1 MSSRQ
6 QATGQKSREACEKPG
21 DRVFSSLRARW
32 LISHALV
39 FLAFAAASCW
49 AQQTAV
55 DLDGKAVNPLQMNAS
70 RAVVLVFVRE
80 DCPVS
85 GRYAPTIQR
94 VRDEHQADVRFYL
107 VFPDK
112 SETPPSIRKY
122 LQDFRY
128 SIPALRD
135 PQHALVKLAHAQVT
149 PEAAVFNGEGALV
162 YNGRID
168 NLYETFGRARPAP
181 TTHELEDAID
191 AALGGRELA
200 NKTTPA
206 VGCYIADLQ

>member
-1 MSSRQ
+1 MMF
-6 QATGQKSREACEKPG
+6 A
-21 DRVFSSLRARW
+21 SLKARR
-32 LISHALV
+32 LISNALI
-39 FLAFAAASCW
+39 FLALGATSCL

-55 DLDGKAVNPLQMNAS
+55 DLDGKAVDPLQLNAS
-70 RAVVLVFVRE
+70 RVVVLVFVRE

-85 GRYAPTIQR
+85 GRYSPAIQR
-94 VRDEHQADVRFYL
+94 VSDEHRADVRFYL

-112 SETPPSIRKY
+112 METPANIRKY

-135 PQHALVKLAHAQVT
+135 PQHALVRLAHAQVT
-149 PEAAVFNGEGALV
+149 PEAAVFNGKGALV
-162 YNGRID
+162 YHGRID

-191 AALGGRELA
+191 AALAGRELA
-200 NKTTPA
+200 NKTATA

>member
-1 MSSRQ
+1 MSSRH
-6 QATGQKSREACEKPG
+6 EA
-21 DRVFSSLRARW
+21 RL
-32 LISHALV
+32 LISNALI
-39 FLAFAAASCW
+39 FLALAAASCV
-49 AQQTAV
+49 AQQSAV
-55 DLDGKAVNPLQMNAS
+55 DLDGKAVNPLQLNAG
-70 RAVVLVFVRE
+70 RVVVLVFVRE

-94 VRDEHQADVRFYL
+94 VSDEHPADVRFYL

-112 SETPPSIRKY
+112 TETPENIRKY
-122 LQDFRY
+122 LRDFHY

-149 PEAAVFNGEGALV
+149 PEAAVFDGKGTLA

-191 AALGGRELA
+191 AALAGRELA
-200 NKTTPA
+200 NKTATA

>member
-1 MSSRQ
+1 MSSRHE
-6 QATGQKSREACEKPG
+6 ATGQSLEECEKPG
-21 DRVFSSLRARW
+21 DRVFSSLKARW
-32 LISHALV
+32 LMSNALV
-39 FLAFAAASCW
+39 FLALAAAPCR

-55 DLDGKAVNPLQMNAS
+55 DLDGKAVNPLQLNAS
-70 RAVVLVFVRE
+70 RVVVLVFVRE

-135 PQHALVKLAHAQVT
+135 PQHALVKRAHAQVT
-149 PEAAVFNGEGALV
+149 PEAAVFNGQGALV

-191 AALGGRELA
+191 AALGGRELT
-200 NKTTPA
+200 NKTATA
-206 VGCYIADLQ
+206 VGCYIADLP